1 MSKIKELLNDNESI
15 LVFDVDGVL
24 AIMEFGEYNHFID
37 EDTWNKNLGQNINV
51 YTEDKVSKKM
61 QKFLESK
68 DMDRIY
74 VITKVNDKN
83 EINHKTSF
91 VQKYYN
97 IKPKNIYT
105 VNTEKEKINEIKK
118 IKEKYQN
125 LEDRK
130 IVMIDDTTEIL
141 TNIMENTKFSTVHIS
156 SFLDI

>member
-1 MSKIKELLNDNESI
+1 MSKIKELLNDNESV

-37 EDTWNKNLGQNINV
+37 EDTWNENLGQNINT
-51 YTEDKVSKKM
+51 YTEDKVSSKM

-83 EINHKTSF
+83 EIEHKVSF

-97 IKPKNIYT
+97 IKPQNVYT
-105 VNTEKEKINEIKK
+105 VNTEKEKKNELKK
-118 IKEKYQN
+118 IKEKYVN
-125 LEDRK
+125 LEDKK
-130 IVMIDDTTEIL
+130 ILMIDDTVEIL
-141 TNIMENTKFSTVHIS
+141 NDIMENTKFSTVHIS
-156 SFLDI
+156 SLLDN